1 MCSSAKSCL
10 WDRKDPDH
18 PVQQIQLHFI
28 YNKSVIKAVI
38 FDYGKVISDSPGT
51 HVRKDIAK
59 AFKSSEDEVGKVI
72 GKLIGRFRK
81 GELSENEFWEV
92 MAKELDREIPEHKY
106 ELWKNDFRKKLVI
119 FDDMLMF
126 VRELKAKGLK
136 VGVMS
141 NNIMPFVD
149 VIKERQGF
157 SEFELVLNSC
167 EVGLSKPDED
177 IYQLALTELDLS
189 PNEVLF
195 IDDRKENI
203 DTAKRLGM
211 HVLIAQKDRDKVRE
225 DIKQVLN
232 LV

>member
-1 MCSSAKSCL
+1 M
-10 WDRKDPDH
+10 
-18 PVQQIQLHFI
+18 
-28 YNKSVIKAVI
+28 IKAVI
-38 FDYGKVISDSPGT
+38 FDYGGVISGSPGT
-51 HVRKDIAK
+51 HVRKDIAE
-59 AFKSSEDEVGKVI
+59 AFKSSEGEVGKVI

-81 GELSENEFWEV
+81 GELSEDKFWEV

-126 VRELKAKGLK
+126 VRELKAAGLK
-136 VGVMS
+136 VGVIS
-141 NNIMPFVD
+141 NNIMPFVE

-167 EVGLSKPDED
+167 EVGLSKPDEG
-177 IYQLALTELDLS
+177 IYRLALAELDLS

-195 IDDRKENI
+195 IDDREENI

>member
-1 MCSSAKSCL
+1 M
-10 WDRKDPDH
+10 
-18 PVQQIQLHFI
+18 
-28 YNKSVIKAVI
+28 YNRSVIKAVI

-51 HVRKDIAK
+51 HVRKDIAE
-59 AFKSSEDEVGKVI
+59 AFKSSEDEVGKII

-81 GELSENEFWEV
+81 GKLSEDEFWEI
-92 MAKELDREIPEHKY
+92 MANELDREIPEHKH
-106 ELWKNDFRKKLVI
+106 ELWRNDFRKKLVI
-119 FDDMLMF
+119 FDDMLEL

-141 NNIMPFVD
+141 NNIKPFVD

-167 EVGLSKPDED
+167 EVGLSKPGED
-177 IYQLALTELDLS
+177 IYKLALIELDLS

-195 IDDRKENI
+195 IDDREENI

-211 HVLIAQKDRDKVRE
+211 HVLIARKNRDKVKE
-225 DIKQVLN
+225 DIKRVLN
-232 LV
+232 FA